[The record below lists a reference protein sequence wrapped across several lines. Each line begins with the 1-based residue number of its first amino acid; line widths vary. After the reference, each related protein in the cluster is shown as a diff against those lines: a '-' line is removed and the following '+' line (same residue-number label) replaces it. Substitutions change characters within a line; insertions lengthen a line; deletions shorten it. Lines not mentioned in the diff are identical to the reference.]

1 MAVATLFRRFFQV
14 SFFEVSIWCAAAILP
29 AAPARAIT
37 IASGNVQ
44 TMDVVDTNP
53 SDSSYLTTDGAS
65 MSGVVMIY
73 VAGMGSCTG
82 ALLGDGT
89 SILTAGHC
97 VDHGTVAAPSA
108 ITIYFEGPG
117 GLNLSNPYTATSI
130 AVDPGFNG
138 NSYNTSGFTG
148 GQDLAVIQLNALAP
162 ASATEYQLDM
172 EPATLGAN
180 TVLDGFGY
188 CGTGMTGYETSGCTD
203 VLRAGENDFG
213 TTANLLSSATGDP
226 FIENGSSNELIGQ
239 FYDSSDPST
248 NALRCSTSNTTG
260 CTSSPYSPS
269 DEVDIS
275 PGDSGG
281 PALQD
286 VGGTWEIVGVND
298 IIDCVNLINGDCAVP
313 PSEYSS
319 TNNSSFGQLF
329 GDTSVVGIGNE
340 NLNFIETQIA
350 PEPGTISLMLG
361 ALLASLLLRMRR
373 SEAAP
378 AEIPARQRRMR
389 WRQYRG

>member
-1 MAVATLFRRFFQV
+1 MALSRGLFQV
-14 SFFEVSIWCAAAILP
+14 SFFQVSLWCAAAVLL
-29 AAPARAIT
+29 AAPAQAIT
-37 IASGNVQ
+37 IGSGNVQ

-65 MSGVVMIY
+65 MSGVVMIFI
-73 VAGMGSCTG
+73 AGIGTCTG

-97 VDHGTVAAPSA
+97 VDQGTVVAPSA

-117 GLNLSNPYTATSI
+117 GLNVSNPYTATSI

-138 NSYNTSGFTG
+138 SNYETSGYTG

-180 TVLDGFGY
+180 TVLDGFGA
-188 CGTGMTGYETSGCTD
+188 CGTGMTGYETSGCAGGT
-203 VLRAGENDFG
+203 LRAGENDFG

-226 FIENGSSNELIGQ
+226 FIQNGSSNELIGQ

-269 DEVDIS
+269 DEVDIA

-286 VGGTWEIVGVND
+286 VNGTWEIVGVND
-298 IIDCVNLINGDCAVP
+298 IIDCANLFNGDCAMP
-313 PSEYSS
+313 PSEYFS
-319 TNNSSFGQLF
+319 TDNSSFGQLF
-329 GDTSVVGIGNE
+329 GDTSVVGIDNE
-340 NLNFIETQIA
+340 NLNFIEAQTA
-350 PEPGTISLMLG
+350 PEPGTLSLMLG
-361 ALLASLLLRMRR
+361 ALLASLWLRMRR
-373 SEAAP
+373 SEMAP
-378 AEIPARQRRMR
+378 AEIPARQGRIRR
-389 WRQYRG
+389 G